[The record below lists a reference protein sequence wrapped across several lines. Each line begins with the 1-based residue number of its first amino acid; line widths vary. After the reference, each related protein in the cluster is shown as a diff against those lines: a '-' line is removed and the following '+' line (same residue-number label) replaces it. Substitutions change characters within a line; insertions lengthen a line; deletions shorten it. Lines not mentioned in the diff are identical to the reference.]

1 MSTMKDMWHLSF
13 GEEVGNAVS
22 HGVMAVIC
30 LLAIPFVAVYAYL
43 TGGIVKTIGESI
55 YIICIFLM
63 FLISTIYHSM
73 DFSSKQKV
81 VFRKL
86 DHCCIFLAIA
96 GTYTPI
102 LLYAVKGVLGY
113 GLLIWQWL
121 VTIVGILLT
130 TIPKKHYKK
139 LEMFTYLSMG
149 WAAVLILPTLI
160 SKLSLTFL
168 IFIVIGGILYT
179 VGAIFYSRKFPYAH
193 FIWHIFITLAGIC
206 HFIAVVFLL

>member
-1 MSTMKDMWHLSF
+1 MKDMFHLSF

-22 HGVMAVIC
+22 HGVMALLC
-30 LLAIPFVAVYAYL
+30 LFSIPFVAIYSYV
-43 TGGIVKTIGESI
+43 TGDVLKAVGESI

-73 DFSSKQKV
+73 EFKSTQKL

-102 LLYAVKGVLGY
+102 LLYAIKGTMGY
-113 GLLIWQWL
+113 GLLALQWAA
-121 VTIVGILLT
+121 TIIGILLT
-130 TIPKKHYKK
+130 TVPKNHYKK
-139 LEMFTYLSMG
+139 LEMAIYLIMG
-149 WAAVLILPTLI
+149 WNAILIVPTLL
-160 SKLSLTFL
+160 SKLSIHFFIL
-168 IFIVIGGILYT
+168 ILAGGLMYTIGA
-179 VGAIFYSRKFPYAH
+179 VFYSKKFPYAH
-193 FIWHIFITLAGIC
+193 FIWHIFIVLASIC